1 MTDPGSAAT
10 VEMPVELLT
19 ALVDTEDCWL
29 DHHGGCQAHGYLSLQ
44 GQECPQHE
52 LKRRLSAATGGP
64 A

>member
-1 MTDPGSAAT
+1 MSDEREPIPMS
-10 VEMPVELLT
+10 VELLES
-19 ALVDTEDCWL
+19 LVDEDDCWF

-44 GQECPQHE
+44 QNEECPQHE